1 MFVVGG
7 SPTQIG
13 GLRTLLPWPHP
24 TLITPGHR
32 LSVTAA
38 IGPRTKK
45 NTSLLDR
52 SSVATRR
59 SPIGLF
65 MCLELLPTE
74 SRLRQSTAECQIAN
88 RACHGNKHSSTFHL
102 CLIIIAFPPVIMSGI
117 LATQQSSSRCRVA
130 ATSWVNLFIL
140 HVDSATLGNQS
151 AKL

>member
-7 SPTQIG
+7 SPTQIR

-74 SRLRQSTAECQIAN
+74 SRLRQSTAGSQITN

-102 CLIIIAFPPVIMSGI
+102 RLIIIALPPVMSGI

-140 HVDSATLGNQS
+140 NVDSATLGNQS